1 MVVLGRR
8 AETRPWRAGFADRSG
23 GGVRPDPTSVLS
35 AAIGAPNISLD
46 QSYHYLPELLEILTE
61 AIPSL
66 FKSKQKWWEK
76 KQLNYAY
83 SREKLRAVSGMAC
96 RAAALSN
103 RQPVGLVEGIRN
115 ALS

>member
-1 MVVLGRR
+1 LFWAAERKRAHGALVLPTEAEAVLG
-8 AETRPWRAGFADRSG
+8 
-23 GGVRPDPTSVLS
+23 PDPTSVLS

-103 RQPVGLVEGIRN
+103 RQRL
-115 ALS
+115 ALWKESEMP